1 MTDRPVSGKWFEE
14 LTEGLVMQHVIRR
27 TITEADNIG
36 FTTMTMNPAWLHLD
50 ADYAANETEFGKP
63 LVNSLLTLS
72 LAVGISVHET
82 TLGTTVANL
91 GFEESIFPAPVF
103 HGDTIRVETEV
114 LKRRASSSRP
124 NQVSSAS
131 SCNTPSFCALDNSA
145 RARSRGPAHIDRPT
159 RLKRHL
165 SDHRD
170 AASTWSAVQ
179 LVSCTAYPCGVASEL
194 PTVMLQGCPHRTSSK
209 GTRPVAHRSSL

>member
-14 LTEGLVMQHVIRR
+14 LTEGLVIQHVIRR
-27 TITEADNIG
+27 TITEADNVG

-91 GFEESIFPAPVF
+91 GFEESVFPAPVF
-103 HGDTIRVETEV
+103 HGDTVRVETEV
-114 LKRRASSSRP
+114 LKSRPSSSRP
-124 NQVSSAS
+124 NQGVVTFEHRVFNQDDVLVCLS
-131 SCNTPSFCALDNSA
+131 LI
-145 RARSRGPAHIDRPT
+145 HI
-159 RLKRHL
+159 
-165 SDHRD
+165 
-170 AASTWSAVQ
+170 
-179 LVSCTAYPCGVASEL
+179 
-194 PTVMLQGCPHRTSSK
+194 
-209 GTRPVAHRSSL
+209 